1 MEKQMNVKRVFK
13 YAGAFIAWVIGS
25 GFATGQEILQFFTS
39 YGWFSYA
46 VVLINLIGFLFL
58 GKTMLTK
65 GFEHQGEAEFDHYRF
80 YCGKKLGT
88 IYSWVIPATLFL
100 TTSVLLSA
108 SGATLNE
115 FYGLNPYIGSA
126 VMAMLVLAAYFIGFE
141 KMVRIVSKI
150 GPVIIVFSI
159 LVGAYT
165 VVHDFSNF
173 KEISASAEMLAASRT
188 SPHWSIS
195 AVLYLSLNFLC
206 GSTYYT
212 ALGRSAGS
220 RGDAKWGA
228 IIGAAALIVSI
239 ALVNTAILLNAADIA
254 SFNVPTLYLAN
265 RISRVFGTVF
275 SITLIL
281 GIFSSC
287 STMLWSFCNRVFTKD
302 KKKNRIFAAVVALLA
317 FTLGLFPFGGLVAVV
332 YPLIGYAGLI
342 FIGCVVYRG
351 IKKTEDDT
359 QRLPEAIK
367 IV

>member
-1 MEKQMNVKRVFK
+1 MEKQINLKNVFK

-80 YCGKKLGT
+80 YCGKKLGA

-115 FYGLNPYIGSA
+115 YYGLNPYIGSA
-126 VMAMLVLAAYFIGFE
+126 VMAVLVLAAYLIGFE
-141 KMVRIVSKI
+141 KMVGIVSKV
-150 GPVIIVFSI
+150 GPIIIVFSI
-159 LVGAYT
+159 VVGAYT
-165 VVHDFSNF
+165 VAHDFSNF
-173 KEISASAEMLAASRT
+173 HKISASAELLAVSQT

-212 ALGRSAGS
+212 ALGRTARS

-228 IIGAAALIVSI
+228 IIGAVVLVVSI
-239 ALVNTAILLNAADIA
+239 ALMNTAILLNAADIS
-254 SFNVPTLYLAN
+254 SFNVPSVYLGN
-265 RISRVFGTVF
+265 RISHVFGTVF
-275 SITLIL
+275 SATLIL
-281 GIFSSC
+281 GVFSSC
-287 STMLWSFCNRVFTKD
+287 STMMWSFCNRFFPNQ

-317 FTLGLFPFGGLVAVV
+317 FTLGLFPFGRLVAVV

-342 FIGCVVYRG
+342 FIGCVVSRG
-351 IKKTEDDT
+351 IKKDSRQDA
-359 QRLPEAIK
+359 AIT
-367 IV
+367 